1 MCRCLFFMFL
11 HPYFINLDSSD
22 KVIRTVASLQDFI
35 AEHAGGRASN
45 GLERILDLTCLGI
58 VDTPRS
64 SIFCRYRRCVYERSR
79 NFTPEKAV

>member
-11 HPYFINLDSSD
+11 YPYFINLDSSD

-45 GLERILDLTCLGI
+45 GLERILDLEPTELHQRVPLIIGSAEDVKDAEGFI
-58 VDTPRS
+58 QNRQ
-64 SIFCRYRRCVYERSR
+64 
-79 NFTPEKAV
+79 

>member
-1 MCRCLFFMFL
+1 MFL

-45 GLERILDLTCLGI
+45 GLERILDLEPTELHQRVPLIIGSAEDVKDAEGFI
-58 VDTPRS
+58 QNRQ
-64 SIFCRYRRCVYERSR
+64 
-79 NFTPEKAV
+79 